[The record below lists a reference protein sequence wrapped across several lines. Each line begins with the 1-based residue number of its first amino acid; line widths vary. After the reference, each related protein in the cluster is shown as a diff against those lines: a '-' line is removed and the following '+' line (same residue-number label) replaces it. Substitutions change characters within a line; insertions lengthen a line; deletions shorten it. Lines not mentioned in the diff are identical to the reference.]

1 MILVTLTPWCKM
13 VAEAHTH
20 LNRLTAKLGVT
31 WFASKMCQSDQDLEK
46 LFVKTRV
53 VQTLSL
59 WCACCKSLDILI
71 VLISVSILRINNCVN
86 NASPRFSFNGLETG
100 PLKPHAAETCNFPF
114 SIQSWQA
121 VVCSEVASSTTQ
133 WLLAKPCQML
143 PVQACL
149 AGGSTRKPQCETD
162 WNPFKVSLKGVS

>member
-71 VLISVSILRINNCVN
+71 VLISVSILRINNCVSCIGGHLWHRQLVL
-86 NASPRFSFNGLETG
+86 AALSPGQKMWKEFGRGKRTQAKQKGKARGKKWPILNSREEKQEHLFGIDRTRE
-100 PLKPHAAETCNFPF
+100 KETCTRG
-114 SIQSWQA
+114 
-121 VVCSEVASSTTQ
+121 TT
-133 WLLAKPCQML
+133 KKRSC
-143 PVQACL
+143 
-149 AGGSTRKPQCETD
+149 
-162 WNPFKVSLKGVS
+162 